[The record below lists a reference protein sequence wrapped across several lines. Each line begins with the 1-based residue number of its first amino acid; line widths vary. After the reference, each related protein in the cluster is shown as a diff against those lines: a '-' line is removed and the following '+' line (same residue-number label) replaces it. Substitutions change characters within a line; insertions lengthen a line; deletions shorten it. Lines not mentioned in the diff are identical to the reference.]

1 MTIQSIEG
9 GVSVRFCLSVFSSVP
24 LNELVVKSA
33 QIHLAARLVKV
44 GVVYTF
50 QTAGI

>member
-9 GVSVRFCLSVFSSVP
+9 GVSVRFCLSPSP
-24 LNELVVKSA
+24 PPNEFVVKSS
-33 QIHLAARLVKV
+33 QMNLVARLIKV
-44 GVVYTF
+44 GVVYTL

>member
-9 GVSVRFCLSVFSSVP
+9 GVSVRSFLSFFLAP
-24 LNELVVKSA
+24 PPNEIVVKSA
-33 QIHLAARLVKV
+33 QMHLVARLVKV

>member
-9 GVSVRFCLSVFSSVP
+9 GVSVRFCLSPSPP

-33 QIHLAARLVKV
+33 QMHLVARLVKV
-44 GVVYTF
+44 AVVYNF

>member
-9 GVSVRFCLSVFSSVP
+9 GVSVRSVLFSRAPPSP
-24 LNELVVKSA
+24 NEIVVKSA
-33 QIHLAARLVKV
+33 QMHLVARLVKV

>member
-9 GVSVRFCLSVFSSVP
+9 GVSVRFVLSVSVP
-24 LNELVVKSA
+24 PPNELVVKST
-33 QIHLAARLVKV
+33 QMHPVARLVKV
-44 GVVYTF
+44 GVAYTF

>member
-9 GVSVRFCLSVFSSVP
+9 GVSVRFFFLSVSAPTRIEF
-24 LNELVVKSA
+24 VVKSA
-33 QIHLAARLVKV
+33 QKHLVARLAKV